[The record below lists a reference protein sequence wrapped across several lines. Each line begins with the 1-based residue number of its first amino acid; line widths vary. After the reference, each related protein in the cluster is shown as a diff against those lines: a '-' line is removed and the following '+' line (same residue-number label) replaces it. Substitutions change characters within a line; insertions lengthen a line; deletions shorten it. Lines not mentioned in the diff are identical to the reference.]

1 MNFNFL
7 KFAIFIKALII
18 IYTTVKYTLHNLSM
32 KNWNSHTSYVYLR
45 VLEWCMSYFTG
56 DSYHSGIPS
65 PELDRKESSQPT
77 MRQ

>member
-1 MNFNFL
+1 
-7 KFAIFIKALII
+7 
-18 IYTTVKYTLHNLSM
+18 M
-32 KNWNSHTSYVYLR
+32 KNWNSHTSYFYLR
-45 VLEWCMSYFTG
+45 VLEWCVSYFTG